1 MQFITKSIL
10 KEIYKKRKR
19 WCHKYD
25 FGNLLVIGGSKLY
38 SGSPAFNALAAYR
51 AGVDLVTIIAPERA
65 ANIIA
70 TFSPDLITYPV
81 KGEYFEEKHLKE
93 VFDVISTS
101 QFNACVIGG
110 GLGRNKKTRKFV
122 IKFLQEIEIPCVIDA
137 DAIYAISEKKDVL
150 KRIFVITPHA
160 YEFFVFSGEKVK
172 NDVKDRIEKVKRIAS
187 FYDITIL
194 LKGYIDVIADWKDL
208 ALNKRGTQFMTVG
221 GTGDTLA
228 GILGALLCFGIKP
241 FKAACAAAFI
251 NGVAGELASRKYG
264 VGMTASDLIN
274 EIPAVLKM
282 KS

>member
-150 KRIFVITPHA
+150 KL
-160 YEFFVFSGEKVK
+160 
-172 NDVKDRIEKVKRIAS
+172 VKRTKEDPIYEISNAIAER
-187 FYDITIL
+187 
-194 LKGYIDVIADWKDL
+194 DV
-208 ALNKRGTQFMTVG
+208 
-221 GTGDTLA
+221 
-228 GILGALLCFGIKP
+228 
-241 FKAACAAAFI
+241 FKALFF
-251 NGVAGELASRKYG
+251 NNS
-264 VGMTASDLIN
+264 LIVLTFSI
-274 EIPAVLKM
+274 IPILF
-282 KS
+282 SHR